1 MSSVEHG
8 HTSPTIPPAFE
19 GVRILLADDNF
30 VNQEVVRGFLD
41 GTSATLDVAKNGEAA
56 LELFSQT
63 DYDLILMDVN
73 MPVMDGL
80 EATAALRRSPR
91 GRTLPVVALT
101 ASDTP
106 EDVER
111 CYNVGMNTML
121 IKPIQRM
128 QLLQTIAKQLKL
140 PSKPTP

>member
-8 HTSPTIPPAFE
+8 HTSPTSPPAFE

-56 LELFSQT
+56 LELFSQA

-73 MPVMDGL
+73 MPVMDG
-80 EATAALRRSPR
+80 T
-91 GRTLPVVALT
+91 
-101 ASDTP
+101 
-106 EDVER
+106 
-111 CYNVGMNTML
+111 
-121 IKPIQRM
+121 
-128 QLLQTIAKQLKL
+128 
-140 PSKPTP
+140 